1 MKKLMSM
8 ILLLTC
14 LALTSAVAE
23 DAAFSIIQEELLR
36 QDKTTD
42 LIEPEVANALVTKLE
57 DAGIPIS
64 LNAISSDQPIYKYD
78 FTRMLLQEAWGE
90 YYDWSIEKKHLFDE
104 LMVSAGQL
112 PYCYNLLPDASEISQ
127 ESALRIA
134 FSAIKTRYGVSDTE
148 LNAADV
154 TVSYILSET
163 RTGMYRFGIV
173 TPSGLSFSVHILLG
187 ETFLCKKDIVIDD
200 LEKEYTR
207 LCDEKGAFFQ
217 WPLWDKMDFAASLPV
232 KLEHANASGAALM
245 SRSELEAIA
254 NYGFC
259 IPTGECITQDQALQI
274 AVGTTASK
282 YGLEDN
288 WEQNAEIYY
297 SFFYSKDRGYT
308 YRVIFWK
315 VGNPK
320 YSSGIVNLNAITGE
334 VLQIERN
341 GTSPDEYIPYIDRL

>member
-1 MKKLMSM
+1 MKKLMFM

-23 DAAFSIIQEELLR
+23 DAAFSIIQ
-36 QDKTTD
+36 DKMTD

-112 PYCYNLLPDASEISQ
+112 PYCYHLLPDASEISQ

-207 LCDEKGAFFQ
+207 LCDGQ
-217 WPLWDKMDFAASLPV
+217 
-232 KLEHANASGAALM
+232 
-245 SRSELEAIA
+245 
-254 NYGFC
+254 Y
-259 IPTGECITQDQALQI
+259 
-274 AVGTTASK
+274 
-282 YGLEDN
+282 
-288 WEQNAEIYY
+288 
-297 SFFYSKDRGYT
+297 
-308 YRVIFWK
+308 
-315 VGNPK
+315 PK
-320 YSSGIVNLNAITGE
+320 
-334 VLQIERN
+334 
-341 GTSPDEYIPYIDRL
+341 

>member
-1 MKKLMSM
+1 MKKLMFM

-36 QDKTTD
+36 QDKMTD

-112 PYCYNLLPDASEISQ
+112 PYCYHLLPDASEISQ

-154 TVSYILSET
+154 TGFLYSIGNQNRHVPLRYRNAVRPFLLRAYSAGGNVSVQE
-163 RTGMYRFGIV
+163 RYRN
-173 TPSGLSFSVHILLG
+173 
-187 ETFLCKKDIVIDD
+187 
-200 LEKEYTR
+200 R
-207 LCDEKGAFFQ
+207 
-217 WPLWDKMDFAASLPV
+217 
-232 KLEHANASGAALM
+232 
-245 SRSELEAIA
+245 
-254 NYGFC
+254 
-259 IPTGECITQDQALQI
+259 
-274 AVGTTASK
+274 
-282 YGLEDN
+282 
-288 WEQNAEIYY
+288 
-297 SFFYSKDRGYT
+297 
-308 YRVIFWK
+308 
-315 VGNPK
+315 
-320 YSSGIVNLNAITGE
+320 
-334 VLQIERN
+334 
-341 GTSPDEYIPYIDRL
+341 